1 MVIVK
6 LLKFYVNILPIKLY
20 FDSIF
25 LYNDIIYWDFF
36 ILHIYLLSIFLGTW
50 LISKVVSLNMS
61 TAYFCVW
68 TTLKVL
74 KTIKIFHEYIGQNI
88 WIS

>member
-25 LYNDIIYWDFF
+25 LYNDIIY
-36 ILHIYLLSIFLGTW
+36 
-50 LISKVVSLNMS
+50 
-61 TAYFCVW
+61 
-68 TTLKVL
+68 
-74 KTIKIFHEYIGQNI
+74 
-88 WIS
+88 